1 MLNLGRKPGEQI
13 IIGDDIVLTV
23 VEVRGGRVKIGIDA
37 PKEVRIRRGE
47 VEPHDGK
54 ETNASD

>member
-1 MLNLGRKPGEQI
+1 MLTLDRKPGTQI
-13 IIGDDIVLTV
+13 IIGNDIVLTV

-47 VEPHDGK
+47 VDPHDGT
-54 ETNASD
+54 ERGGR